1 MSVLDQCLTLH
12 HAPIIAGAQAP
23 KLAMSRNDNLPTGTA
38 ARQDRRSI
46 QEAQHE
52 ILQPLR

>member
-1 MSVLDQCLTLH
+1 MSVLDLCLTLH
-12 HAPIIAGAQAP
+12 HAPIIAAAQA
-23 KLAMSRNDNLPTGTA
+23 LRRAMSRNDNLPTGTA

-46 QEAQHE
+46 QEPEHE